1 MVIDMGK
8 MFLTILSF
16 ILCINPMKIDI
27 KRENNTNTELGL
39 HSSSVVLIEPISKKV
54 LYEVNKDEK
63 HYPASMTKMM
73 GMYLVLKNI
82 ESGKMKWTD
91 MVETSEYA
99 SSMGGTQIYLEPY
112 EKMSVEDMFKAVC
125 INSANDA
132 ITALGEHIAGSTPA
146 FVELMNKTAIELG
159 MKNTNFMNPTGFD
172 DENHYTTPYDMAL
185 VASELVKFGDSLF
198 RFTMLKED
206 YIRKDTA
213 NPFWLVNTNKMLG
226 HYDGLDG
233 LKTGFTSKANYNL
246 TATAK
251 RNGVRLIS
259 VVMNE
264 KTIAERSQ
272 DTTTLLNYGFANTQ
286 AIKLFDKN
294 QIVAIHDFENS
305 LEKETPLVVK
315 ENVIVVVDKNTK
327 KEDLEANVEL
337 IKNEAPLKEGEYVGD
352 LVVTTKSNEKF
363 RFKVYAQKE
372 VVKAKFLDYFFKNWL
387 EMIF

>member
-1 MVIDMGK
+1 
-8 MFLTILSF
+8 
-16 ILCINPMKIDI
+16 
-27 KRENNTNTELGL
+27 
-39 HSSSVVLIEPISKKV
+39 
-54 LYEVNKDEK
+54 
-63 HYPASMTKMM
+63 
-73 GMYLVLKNI
+73 
-82 ESGKMKWTD
+82 
-91 MVETSEYA
+91 
-99 SSMGGTQIYLEPY
+99 
-112 EKMSVEDMFKAVC
+112 MFKAVC